1 VSPLLTTH
9 ATRLA
14 GALGD
19 LKDRVR
25 AALAAELAGAVG
37 TAVRGA
43 LAGALCE
50 RLAVRTVPAPD
61 PPAGGPRG
69 RSDRA
74 ARDPWGDDWDD
85 SRFALADADTDTDDA
100 DTDPVPVLTP
110 AAVLALGALAGR
122 WWHHRTGSVRGAI
135 GVGAATAAL
144 GLAGSPTVRAALSA
158 LAAAADLIA
167 AGSALAP
174 ADLAPAR

>member
-1 VSPLLTTH
+1 MSPLLTTH

-50 RLAVRTVPAPD
+50 WLAVRAVPNSD
-61 PPAGGPRG
+61 PPTRG
-69 RSDRA
+69 RADRA
-74 ARDPWGDDWDD
+74 ARDPWTDDWDD
-85 SRFALADADTDTDDA
+85 SRFALADADLDDTDYDP
-100 DTDPVPVLTP
+100 DPVPVLTP

-122 WWHHRTGSVRGAI
+122 WWHHRTGSVRGAV

-144 GLAGSPTVRAALSA
+144 GLAGGPPIRAALSA

-167 AGSALAP
+167 AGSALAT
-174 ADLAPAR
+174 AELAPAR